1 MTALGWVN
9 NISLIV
15 HLLSVVG
22 LVVLLL
28 TQVNKS
34 PRVIPVGTFH
44 AALTALV
51 AGGVMVG
58 IRNTLHGQDAVKW
71 EEFDQAKV
79 GVKFLILGVII
90 YLIMKYQK
98 TAQVKTAIWISVI
111 GLTVAN
117 ILMAVLW

>member
-15 HLLSVVG
+15 HILSVVG
-22 LVVLLL
+22 ILVLLL
-28 TQVNKS
+28 TQATKKS
-34 PRVIPVGTFH
+34 RVIPVGTLH

-51 AGGVMVG
+51 AGGLMVG
-58 IRNTLHGQDAVKW
+58 IRNSLHGQDAVKW

-90 YLIMKYQK
+90 YLIVKYQK
-98 TAQVKTAIWISVI
+98 RAEVKTAVWLSLI
-111 GLTVAN
+111 GLTIAN
-117 ILMAVLW
+117 ILIAVLW